1 MHAPSTQRKRP
12 LLPRGL
18 TRGTAGWLAVISAVT
33 PPHHRF
39 GQSKA
44 RGRLRRRPLA
54 IGGFRFLASRE
65 RWAVGRWDEWALFSC
80 AVRNQ
85 QSREVTEAL
94 TLEPAQTSSF
104 YPLDLAAAHQ
114 EPKPST
120 VEGRRRS
127 HGTSHALP
135 CQLPLLNWKA
145 VKTKCVWLHL
155 HMCPDHITQCAS
167 ALCVNVAYVRGFQIA
182 S

>member
-1 MHAPSTQRKRP
+1 MVWHVLRNGTLISLPHKRKTHQRCMRWARNASGP
-12 LLPRGL
+12 CWRGL
-18 TRGTAGWLAVISAVT
+18 TRGTASWLAVVSAVT
-33 PPHHRF
+33 PPHHNF
-39 GQSKA
+39 GQSRA

-135 CQLPLLNWKA
+135 CQLPLLNW
-145 VKTKCVWLHL
+145 
-155 HMCPDHITQCAS
+155 
-167 ALCVNVAYVRGFQIA
+167 
-182 S
+182 